1 MKIYIFFIIR
11 MSVDVNE
18 QYIGEAIEK
27 LTAPPVQD
35 KGRGTI
41 FIRAWYLHLAR
52 FEAGVQRY
60 IPQTRQGT
68 CHAVAF
74 HA

>member
-1 MKIYIFFIIR
+1 

-41 FIRAWYLHLAR
+41 FKVLPDLNIFLKGFITWNDVLGFR
-52 FEAGVQRY
+52 
-60 IPQTRQGT
+60 T
-68 CHAVAF
+68 
-74 HA
+74 

>member
-1 MKIYIFFIIR
+1 
-11 MSVDVNE
+11 MSVDANE

-41 FIRAWYLHLAR
+41 FESVTKFEYFSQR
-52 FEAGVQRY
+52 FHNLE
-60 IPQTRQGT
+60 
-68 CHAVAF
+68 
-74 HA
+74 